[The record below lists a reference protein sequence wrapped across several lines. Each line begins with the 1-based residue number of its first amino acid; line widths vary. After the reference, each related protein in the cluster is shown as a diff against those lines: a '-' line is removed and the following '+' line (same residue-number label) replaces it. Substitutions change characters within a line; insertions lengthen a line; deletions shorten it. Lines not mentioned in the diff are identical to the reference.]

1 MYSEK
6 EQLNLKMIIALSR
19 SLQTIN
25 KKQAKIINEYGLTI
39 PQFGVLEVL
48 YHKGPLC
55 INSIIEKTLSTS
67 GNMTVVIE
75 NLRKDNYIVK
85 EKDTDDQRK
94 YIISLTKK
102 GKRIIDK
109 IFPEHLKN
117 IEKILEKFT
126 DEEKKELLLLLEKFR

>member
-6 EQLNLKMIIALSR
+6 EQLNLKIIIALSR

-55 INSIIEKTLSTS
+55 INDIIEKTLSTS

-75 NLRKDNYIVK
+75 NLRKDDYIIK
-85 EKDTDDQRK
+85 KRDTEDQRK
-94 YIISLTKK
+94 FMISLTKK
-102 GKRIIDK
+102 GKNIIDE

-117 IEKILEKFT
+117 IEKILGKFT
-126 DEEKKELLLLLEKFR
+126 DEEKKALLLLLDKFR